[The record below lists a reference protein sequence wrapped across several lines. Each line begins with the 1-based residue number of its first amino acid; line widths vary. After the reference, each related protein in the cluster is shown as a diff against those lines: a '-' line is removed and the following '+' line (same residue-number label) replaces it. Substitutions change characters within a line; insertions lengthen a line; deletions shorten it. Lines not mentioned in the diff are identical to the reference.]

1 MNSTSIYI
9 LVALHPIITLTNM
22 PNTAMEATEL
32 LKEIQKHDS
41 QQAFRSLYDMY
52 YDRFFRIAFYY
63 LQRDE
68 WAQEV
73 ILDVFTTLWNH
84 RKSQLIPDD
93 FNKYSYILIRNAAL
107 NYLEK
112 EQRREASL
120 LENMPEISSSNLY
133 NPQIQISAES
143 GTKRSIFRQK
153 NKTKRSK
160 KRLHTTLIKP
170 EQKVNEDLCS
180 GFIVS

>member
-93 FNKYSYILIRNAAL
+93 FNKYSYILIRL
-107 NYLEK
+107 FGKRTK
-112 EQRREASL
+112 EGSLASGKYAG
-120 LENMPEISSSNLY
+120 N
-133 NPQIQISAES
+133 
-143 GTKRSIFRQK
+143 IFFQPF
-153 NKTKRSK
+153 S
-160 KRLHTTLIKP
+160 
-170 EQKVNEDLCS
+170 
-180 GFIVS
+180 

>member
-112 EQRREASL
+112 NKGGKPRFWKICRKYL
-120 LENMPEISSSNLY
+120 LPTFLL
-133 NPQIQISAES
+133 
-143 GTKRSIFRQK
+143 K
-153 NKTKRSK
+153 NND
-160 KRLHTTLIKP
+160 
-170 EQKVNEDLCS
+170 E
-180 GFIVS
+180 

>member
-93 FNKYSYILIRNAAL
+93 FNKYSYILTIFIKVREEKQSYASVAEELNISPKTVDAQLQKAVTRLKEKINNYFRN
-107 NYLEK
+107 
-112 EQRREASL
+112 RR
-120 LENMPEISSSNLY
+120 
-133 NPQIQISAES
+133 
-143 GTKRSIFRQK
+143 
-153 NKTKRSK
+153 
-160 KRLHTTLIKP
+160 
-170 EQKVNEDLCS
+170 
-180 GFIVS
+180 

>member
-73 ILDVFTTLWNH
+73 ILDVLPRFGIIEKVSLF
-84 RKSQLIPDD
+84 PM
-93 FNKYSYILIRNAAL
+93 ILISTAI
-107 NYLEK
+107 Y
-112 EQRREASL
+112 
-120 LENMPEISSSNLY
+120 
-133 NPQIQISAES
+133 
-143 GTKRSIFRQK
+143 
-153 NKTKRSK
+153 
-160 KRLHTTLIKP
+160 
-170 EQKVNEDLCS
+170 
-180 GFIVS
+180 

>member
-93 FNKYSYILIRNAAL
+93 FNKYS
-107 NYLEK
+107 
-112 EQRREASL
+112 
-120 LENMPEISSSNLY
+120 SSNLSPEEQMMNEELFNIY
-133 NPQIQISAES
+133 ENSLNELPERCRTIFIKVREEKQSYASVAEELNISPKTVDAQLQKAVTRLKE
-143 GTKRSIFRQK
+143 KINNYFRD
-153 NKTKRSK
+153 R
-160 KRLHTTLIKP
+160 R
-170 EQKVNEDLCS
+170 
-180 GFIVS
+180 

>member
-1 MNSTSIYI
+1 
-9 LVALHPIITLTNM
+9 
-22 PNTAMEATEL
+22 MEVTEL

-73 ILDVFTTLWNH
+73 TLDVFAALWNH
-84 RKSQLIPDD
+84 RKRQLIPDN
-93 FNKYSYILIRNAAL
+93 FNKYSYALVRNAAL

-112 EQRREASL
+112 EQRREASSI
-120 LENMPEISSSNLY
+120 ENIPEISSSTPSPEERIMDEELY
-133 NPQIQISAES
+133 SIYENSLNELPERCREIFIKVREEKQSYASVAEELNISPKTVDAQLQKAV
-143 GTKRSIFRQK
+143 TRLKDKINNYFRGKQ
-153 NKTKRSK
+153 
-160 KRLHTTLIKP
+160 
-170 EQKVNEDLCS
+170 
-180 GFIVS
+180 